1 MKSKFIFKVRIILK
15 NLHIFPFQNFPYP
28 TQIYLS
34 TEKYHSAINFI
45 LKFISSITLFRI
57 ESEANFLCQTPSG
70 LWCANRS
77 VRNRRTPKR
86 QHDSA
91 KKGHQ
96 TQLACK
102 TIWPKLF
109 CYNFSVFFLVFLF
122 LPFSFLSF
130 FISEREWQWKR
141 AWHNGGHYKS
151 FYHTFSIMISFGLL
165 IGELT
170 KDEQG
175 TLSLKFFTL
184 GPRLQKK
191 LAYMNGNK

>member
-1 MKSKFIFKVRIILK
+1 VYFQSQNNFEKFA
-15 NLHIFPFQNFPYP
+15 HFPFPKLSVSHPNL
-28 TQIYLS
+28 YLS

-109 CYNFSVFFLVFLF
+109 CYNFSVFFCVSFFFAFQFSFFFYFWERVTVEKGVTQWGALQKF
-122 LPFSFLSF
+122 LPHVF
-130 FISEREWQWKR
+130 
-141 AWHNGGHYKS
+141 NN
-151 FYHTFSIMISFGLL
+151 
-165 IGELT
+165 
-170 KDEQG
+170 D
-175 TLSLKFFTL
+175 
-184 GPRLQKK
+184 
-191 LAYMNGNK
+191 